1 MRIMLIATNR
11 HNRWM
16 TRQEVRPLPIGL
28 AYVAAYIDQ
37 SKHDL
42 RMVDLMFS
50 DDYLQHTEDIIKEFK
65 PELIGISIRNLDN
78 GSYVNPQS
86 ALPVTKDVIARIR
99 NCSEAIITCGG
110 PAFSILPKEC
120 FRYLNPDIGLA
131 GDAADTFAQLA
142 DFFDTQ
148 NILRHQSDSDEI
160 LTEINQFSGVVYK
173 QEQNIH
179 VAEHR
184 ASSTLAEAPRLDE
197 LDLSQYRQAGFGVG
211 VITKLGWYQ
220 STIEAPSKESN
231 DPNANEDLRISNSVD
246 HVIKEIQ
253 RLKSQYNLSEFFF
266 IDQAFNQP
274 PDFAKAL
281 CKSLITANLDIRWN
295 TNMSTNGS
303 DSELISLMAEA
314 GCQMVLIGGPVVS
327 MQNEKNES
335 SGIESSFKQ
344 LITLCDLCHSQGL
357 PYSITQAFGEPGET
371 DKTIHIKLAGLSKIA
386 GTERSAHVNIRIG
399 NRLLPGSPL
408 LDLAMQDGLINEETD
423 LLMPVFYVEPSVK
436 PHIVDT
442 LESAVE
448 PNSNWHI
455 M

>member
-65 PELIGISIRNLDN
+65 PGLIGISIRNLDN

-86 ALPVTKDVIARIR
+86 ALPLTKDVITRIR
-99 NCSEAIITCGG
+99 SCSEAIITCGG

-120 FRYLNPDIGLA
+120 FKYLDPDIGLA

-148 NILRHQSDSDEI
+148 NILSHQSVSDEI
-160 LTEINQFSGVVYK
+160 LTELNQFSGVVY
-173 QEQNIH
+173 QQGYNIH

-220 STIEAPSKESN
+220 STIDAPTTESN
-231 DPNANEDLRISNSVD
+231 DPNANDDLRISNSVD
-246 HVIKEIQ
+246 QVIKEIQ
-253 RLKSQYNLSEFFF
+253 RLKSQYNLGEFFF

-281 CKSLITANLDIRWN
+281 CKSLIAANLDIKWN
-295 TNMSTNGS
+295 TNMSTDGS
-303 DSELISLMAEA
+303 DSELISLMTQA
-314 GCQMVLIGGPVVS
+314 GCQMVLIGGPVIS
-327 MQNEKNES
+327 MQNDKNKS
-335 SGIESSFKQ
+335 SGIESSLKQ
-344 LITLCDLCHSQGL
+344 LITLCDLCHNQGL

-371 DKTIHIKLAGLSKIA
+371 DKTISIKLAGLSQVA
-386 GTERSAHVNIRIG
+386 GTERSAHVNMRIG

-408 LDLAMQDGLINEETD
+408 LNLAIQDGLINEETD

-442 LESAVE
+442 LKAAAG
-448 PNSNWHI
+448 PNANWHI

>member
-78 GSYVNPQS
+78 GSYINPQS
-86 ALPVTKDVIARIR
+86 ALPVTKDVITRIR
-99 NCSEAIITCGG
+99 SCSEAIITCGG

-120 FRYLNPDIGLA
+120 FKYLNPDIGLA

-148 NILRHQSDSDEI
+148 NILRHRSLSDEI
-160 LTEINQFSGVVYK
+160 LTKLNQFSGVVY
-173 QEQNIH
+173 QQGHNIH

-197 LDLSQYRQAGFGVG
+197 LDLTQYRQAGFGVG

-231 DPNANEDLRISNSVD
+231 DPNTNNDLRISNSVD

-281 CKSLITANLDIRWN
+281 CKSLITADLDIRWN

-327 MQNEKNES
+327 MQNDKSES
-335 SGIESSFKQ
+335 SGIESPLKQ

-408 LDLAMQDGLINEETD
+408 LNLAMQDGLINEETD

>member
-50 DDYLQHTEDIIKEFK
+50 DDYLQHTEDMIKEFK

-86 ALPVTKDVIARIR
+86 ALPVTKDVITRIR

-120 FRYLNPDIGLA
+120 FKYLNPDIGLA

-142 DFFDTQ
+142 DFFDTR
-148 NILRHQSDSDEI
+148 NILSHQSISDEI
-160 LTEINQFSGVVYK
+160 LTELNQFSGVVYQ
-173 QEQNIH
+173 QEHNIH
-179 VAEHR
+179 VAEQR
-184 ASSTLAEAPRLDE
+184 ASSALAEAPRLDE

-220 STIEAPSKESN
+220 STIEAPTTESN
-231 DPNANEDLRISNSVD
+231 DPNANDDLRISNSVD

-253 RLKSQYNLSEFFF
+253 RLKSQYNLGEFFF

-281 CKSLITANLDIRWN
+281 CKSLITTNLDIKWN
-295 TNMSTNGS
+295 TNMSTNES
-303 DSELISLMAEA
+303 DSELISLMSEA

-327 MQNEKNES
+327 MQNDKNES
-335 SGIESSFKQ
+335 SGIESSLAQ
-344 LITLCDLCHSQGL
+344 LITFCDLCHNQGL

-371 DKTIHIKLAGLSKIA
+371 DNTISIKLAGLSQVA

-408 LDLAMQDGLINEETD
+408 LSLAIQDGLINGETD
-423 LLMPVFYVEPSVK
+423 LLMPVFYVEPSIK
-436 PHIVDT
+436 PHIVAT
-442 LESAVE
+442 LKAAAG

>member
-78 GSYVNPQS
+78 GSYINPQS
-86 ALPVTKDVIARIR
+86 ALPVTKDVITRIR
-99 NCSEAIITCGG
+99 SYSEAIITCGG

-120 FRYLNPDIGLA
+120 FKYLNPDIGLA

-148 NILRHQSDSDEI
+148 NILRHQSLSDEI
-160 LTEINQFSGVVYK
+160 LTELNQFSGVVY
-173 QEQNIH
+173 QQGHNIP

-197 LDLSQYRQAGFGVG
+197 LDLTQYRQAGFGVG

-220 STIEAPSKESN
+220 STIEAPSKESH
-231 DPNANEDLRISNSVD
+231 DPNTNNDLRISNSVD

-281 CKSLITANLDIRWN
+281 CKSLITADLDIRWN
-295 TNMSTNGS
+295 TNISTNGS

-335 SGIESSFKQ
+335 SGIESSLKQ

-371 DKTIHIKLAGLSKIA
+371 DKTIHIKLAGLSQVA

-408 LDLAMQDGLINEETD
+408 LNLAIQDGLLNEETD

-436 PHIVDT
+436 PHIVET